1 MRSVHSRASLEWE
14 HTMSSQEKKIMEDDI
29 IASFREQLDGVNHSV
44 EEIASKM
51 MKQGLTG
58 KDAAE
63 MSPKMLEN
71 IYSQAYRLYN
81 TGKYVEASH
90 LFRILILMNGMEP
103 KYMLGFAAC
112 FHMLKDYQN
121 AVQFYTLCSA
131 IDPVSPL
138 PHYHAS
144 DCFIQMKDYISAM
157 IALEMTLERAKDQKK
172 FAELKER
179 SLLSL
184 ESLKKQLMSSKS

>member
-1 MRSVHSRASLEWE
+1 
-14 HTMSSQEKKIMEDDI
+14 MSSQEEKIMEEDI
-29 IASFREQLDGVNHSV
+29 IASFREQFDGVNHSV

-58 KDAAE
+58 KDAAG
-63 MSPKMLEN
+63 MSPKALEN

-112 FHMLKDYQN
+112 FHMLKDYPN

-131 IDPVSPL
+131 IDPTSPL

-157 IALEMTLERAKDQKK
+157 ISLEMTLERAKDQKK
-172 FAELKER
+172 FSELKER